1 MNLGKLFIASSF
13 NLSTARVYFSVC
25 FSPECPKRL
34 ATVFIL
40 APLLRMFTANECRAV
55 WKVIGYAR
63 KSRQKKIKRKP
74 FEMSMVSVF
83 CQIEKMQMTT

>member
-1 MNLGKLFIASSF
+1 MFVCPNRQLTVSIGIPCE
-13 NLSTARVYFSVC
+13 SVMVVAKVC
-25 FSPECPKRL
+25 RL
-34 ATVFIL
+34 Q
-40 APLLRMFTANECRAV
+40 

-74 FEMSMVSVF
+74 FEMSIVSVF

>member
-1 MNLGKLFIASSF
+1 MFLCPSSLLIVSIAIPCE
-13 NLSTARVYFSVC
+13 SVIVVA
-25 FSPECPKRL
+25 K
-34 ATVFIL
+34 V
-40 APLLRMFTANECRAV
+40 CRAR

-83 CQIEKMQMTT
+83 CQIEKMQMIT

>member
-1 MNLGKLFIASSF
+1 MFLCPNNLL
-13 NLSTARVYFSVC
+13 TVYKSAPNVNIMVAWVC
-25 FSPECPKRL
+25 
-34 ATVFIL
+34 
-40 APLLRMFTANECRAV
+40 LLV

-74 FEMSMVSVF
+74 FEMSIVSVF

>member
-1 MNLGKLFIASSF
+1 MF
-13 NLSTARVYFSVC
+13 V
-25 FSPECPKRL
+25 CPKTRL
-34 ATVFIL
+34 TLSIGI
-40 APLLRMFTANECRAV
+40 PLLRARVANPCLEQ

-83 CQIEKMQMTT
+83 CQIEKMQMIT